1 MKMIVNGL
9 QGFRKSAIAQR
20 VSQGVEQQKIDTYVH
35 HVMEYY
41 NVDYNGALD
50 IIHADPDSDV
60 YKGYQMIIKV
70 HQEYEKG
77 DVAGFKK
84 FKSDLFEENKDRI
97 ARIAIENP
105 KMVSKKAKKKLGL
118 K

>member
-1 MKMIVNGL
+1 M
-9 QGFRKSAIAQR
+9 
-20 VSQGVEQQKIDTYVH
+20 
-35 HVMEYY
+35 
-41 NVDYNGALD
+41 
-50 IIHADPDSDV
+50 
-60 YKGYQMIIKV
+60 